1 MTQLHEA
8 AKPAGPGALAA
19 RGMAALLPATLAC
32 AVIQVSTDSDPSYR
46 FEAVETFAVQDV
58 SREPERA
65 PGVKDQVRRSIE
77 ANLAAKGYV
86 PDDEDGADL
95 IFTFAVGSATTVRYS
110 THPVYWEHWGGTEVW
125 SHAHDEGRL
134 VIDCVDARRQK
145 VVWHGYAHE
154 TLYDDM
160 DDVEEVAEAVDKILA
175 RFPSR
180 GG

>member
-1 MTQLHEA
+1 MSGSGS
-8 AKPAGPGALAA
+8 AKSAGLRALAP
-19 RGMAALLPATLAC
+19 RGAAALLPAALAC
-32 AVIQVSTDSDPSYR
+32 AVIQVTTDSDPSYR
-46 FEAVETFAVQDV
+46 FGAVGTFAVQDV

-65 PGVKDQVRRSIE
+65 PGVKDQIRRSIA
-77 ANLAAKGYV
+77 ANLAAKGYEPV
-86 PDDEDGADL
+86 DEDAADL
-95 IFTFAVGSATTVRYS
+95 LFTFAVGSAVTVRYS

-125 SHAHDEGRL
+125 SHAHDEGHL
-134 VIDCVDARRQK
+134 VIDCVDARLQK

-160 DDVEEVAEAVDKILA
+160 DDVKEVAEAVDKILA